1 MEPLSQLDVQNPD
14 HISVITRDGKITVSV
29 TKDGASV
36 TMGFPIRN
44 VFNTTP
50 PVPLQQQPAP
60 QMMAV
65 KDTKIQSQYQQEAG
79 LAYLEKLASKDQDS
93 VEDKPLFRTTVRPG
107 KKLVAHSGNYKLNAD
122 LVREIKLMLSDK
134 ATMGRFKSRQQA
146 YEEIARVYNVSH
158 HTISNI
164 HKGTS
169 WTQVNI

>member
-1 MEPLSQLDVQNPD
+1 MEPLSQLDVQSPD
-14 HISVITRDGKITVSV
+14 HVSVITRDGRLTVSV

-36 TMGFPIRN
+36 TLGFPIKN

-50 PVPLQQQPAP
+50 PFPLQQQPTP

-65 KDTKIQSQYQQEAG
+65 KETQGTTPNQS
-79 LAYLEKLASKDQDS
+79 SKQ
-93 VEDKPLFRTTVRPG
+93 RVRH
-107 KKLVAHSGNYKLNAD
+107 LGNYKLDEDA
-122 LVREIKLMLSDK
+122 VRQIKLMLSDK
-134 ATMGRFKSRQQA
+134 VVLNRFKSRQQA

-169 WTQVNI
+169 WTQVKI